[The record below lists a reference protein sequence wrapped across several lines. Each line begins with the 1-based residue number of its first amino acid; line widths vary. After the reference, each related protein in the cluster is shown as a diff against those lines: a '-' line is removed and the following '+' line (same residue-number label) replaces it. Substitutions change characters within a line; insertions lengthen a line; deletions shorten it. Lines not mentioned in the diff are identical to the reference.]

1 MIRREISP
9 DFEQDC
15 FTCPHCGMAAYQRK
29 NSLVVDADTGDN
41 GKSKKTKSE
50 PIIRFAYGERNK
62 ATLKI
67 ATCDACGSSTL
78 WINEMVCYREE
89 MLLGKLPPG
98 RKLTYNMINPRVLSE
113 DEPHPD
119 TPSHIRSIINEA
131 REVFEVSPRSSLP
144 LIRLAY
150 FELIKDKDV
159 GAKGRNQREKIKNL
173 IVCNYPEFLQVAGDA
188 LRILINDEFRDVTL
202 STEKA
207 SYYGKSLFLLFNEL
221 VMRVISTKKR
231 GKEVFTQ
238 LKHTKVKPVAVTME
252 NSDQSSV
259 VEAPAEACQI
269 EMTSTLKQ
277 ASGKAETQRTSFP
290 PALEYRR

>member
-1 MIRREISP
+1 MIQKEISP
-9 DFEQDC
+9 DFELEC

-29 NSLVVDADTGDN
+29 SSLVVDADTGDKA
-41 GKSKKTKSE
+41 KSKKTKSE
-50 PIIRFAYGERNK
+50 PIIRFTYGERNK

-67 ATCDACGSSTL
+67 ATCDACGGSTL
-78 WINEMVCYREE
+78 WINELVCYREE

-98 RKLTYNMINPRVLSE
+98 RKLTYKMIFPRILSE

-131 REVFEVSPRSSLP
+131 REVFEVSPRSALP

-150 FELIKDKDV
+150 TELIKDEEV
-159 GAKGRNQREKIKNL
+159 GAKGRNHKEKIKNI

-188 LRILINDEFRDVTL
+188 LRILINDEFRDVNL
-202 STEKA
+202 SREKA

-231 GKEVFTQ
+231 GQKVYTE
-238 LKHTKVKPVAVTME
+238 LKYSKIK
-252 NSDQSSV
+252 
-259 VEAPAEACQI
+259 PAE
-269 EMTSTLKQ
+269 LKVRK
-277 ASGKAETQRTSFP
+277 SGKMESQSKEA
-290 PALEYRR
+290 